1 VKNEKKIEKIC
12 WIKSLFLVKKQRY
25 KFILL
30 SMLSKNAIFSF
41 LGHFRAFYGILDR
54 LILKISQL
62 TLRELG
68 ANAREG
74 HCVDIA

>member
-1 VKNEKKIEKIC
+1 
-12 WIKSLFLVKKQRY
+12 
-25 KFILL
+25 
-30 SMLSKNAIFSF
+30 MLSKNAIFSF
-41 LGHFRAFYGILDR
+41 LGHFRPFYGILDR

-62 TLRELG
+62 TLKELG